1 MLFMYGVTASSSE
14 GWPTLL
20 FGGALGIA
28 AGAVASFLLYLG
40 LIAIPVHRLFS
51 VTSFMI
57 ALVAAGMAGQAAAN
71 PRRYR
76 SYSELGFRAVGHVL
90 AAAAE
95 QSCGPRVARAGR
107 LFRPSGGRAAPRL
120 SGGAGNRSAVGRT
133 QIGQAGGSSPRALK
147 SNRVRETG
155 HDQAAREYF
164 IGGPV
169 HKNDMEIVANYLVG
183 IEMAPMMPNMV
194 HGPKGPGAEIA
205 VSLAEIPLEG
215 MRRRGLVA
223 GPHLYDDREEIGGD
237 SCPLQR
243 STDTLGS
250 PRESQRII
258 P

>member
-1 MLFMYGVTASSSE
+1 
-14 GWPTLL
+14 
-20 FGGALGIA
+20 
-28 AGAVASFLLYLG
+28 
-40 LIAIPVHRLFS
+40 
-51 VTSFMI
+51 
-57 ALVAAGMAGQAAAN
+57 
-71 PRRYR
+71 
-76 SYSELGFRAVGHVL
+76 
-90 AAAAE
+90 
-95 QSCGPRVARAGR
+95 
-107 LFRPSGGRAAPRL
+107 
-120 SGGAGNRSAVGRT
+120 
-133 QIGQAGGSSPRALK
+133 
-147 SNRVRETG
+147 
-155 HDQAAREYF
+155 
-164 IGGPV
+164 V

-243 STDTLGS
+243 STDTLAS